1 MTDKM
6 KIVMTLEF
14 DVTYEQFVKKFKKMD
29 KVAVDAIWKS
39 LKEIENDKGEVEF
52 FDDGNDEVIQKRFE
66 KQFFDT
72 TKEQIEDEQGD
83 NSDEE

>member
-1 MTDKM
+1 M